1 MASKHRVSVVDHE
14 ETNGKKIIRRT
25 TDLPG
30 ITESYEAIMSKSDLE
45 K

>member
-30 ITESYEAIMSKSDLE
+30 ITESYEAIMSKGDLE